1 MKQFLAV
8 CLLCC
13 GILMPHTVMGVSL
26 VYNFR
31 IAQLTK
37 QPIFPQPHAI
47 THSFVLLPFDLMYKK
62 NAGPLQNYGGCL
74 ASYIFDTEHFYARID
89 CAGAHIHATDKKVT
103 TYSGNASDDIL
114 LTSGYS
120 IKINKKKDIL
130 TFSILLGIPTHAI
143 KILKHPDFGHGQAGI
158 GAQVDSSYT
167 ITRITSLIAGVRYI
181 HFIPR
186 NAYDNAKQKYT
197 FSIGNMADI
206 LCAFKNNWEH
216 HGFELGYTA
225 RFDFGAQCTPLFDT
239 ILKKTNFI
247 RSSFYAVYKY
257 KFIVHDIA
265 HRFLL
270 NFGYGFD
277 HNPNYYNNKYI
288 LTLWGSWQVNF

>member
-1 MKQFLAV
+1 MKQILATI
-8 CLLCC
+8 LLCC
-13 GILMPHTVMGVSL
+13 YVGMPSHLKGVSL

-37 QPIFPQPHAI
+37 QPIFPQPHAT
-47 THSFVLLPFDLMYKK
+47 THSFVILPFDLIFKK
-62 NAGPLQNYGGCL
+62 NAGPLQNYGGAL
-74 ASYIFDTEHFYARID
+74 ASYIFDTQHFYARID
-89 CAGAHIHATDKKVT
+89 CAGAHIYAADNKMT
-103 TYSGNASDDIL
+103 TYSGSASDDIL

-120 IKINKKKDIL
+120 IKFNKQEDIL
-130 TFSILLGIPTHAI
+130 TASALLGIPTHDI
-143 KILKHPDFGHGQAGI
+143 KILKHPDFGHGQAGM
-158 GAQVDSSYT
+158 GLQLDGSYT
-167 ITRITSLIAGVRYI
+167 IDHISSFIAGVRYI
-181 HFIPR
+181 HFFSR
-186 NAYDNAKQKYT
+186 NAYDNAKRRYR

-206 LCAFKNNWEH
+206 LCAFKSNLQH

-225 RFDFGAQCTPLFDT
+225 RFDFGAQCTPLFDN
-239 ILKKTNFI
+239 ILKRTNFT

-270 NFGYGFD
+270 NIGYGFD
-277 HNPNYYNNKYI
+277 HNPNYFNNKYI